1 MASMASTLTTSTM
14 SPPSPPPSMLAPG
27 KKREGDISDSFASL
41 SGLNATPLPD
51 RYRQLKLSLVA
62 DHDEAQI
69 VASWHRLLDVLRT
82 ENDTIARLGPDVIP
96 SLRFSHL
103 EEDLKAKHEELKKR
117 GVAVVRGVIPRDEA
131 RAYKDQIEAY
141 VAENKEATRGFPP
154 ENPQVYELYWSAA
167 QLAARGHPHLVAT
180 QKRLMQALWHVSDPH
195 APVDISQPTMYAD
208 RLRIRQ
214 PGDARFALGPHQD
227 GGSVER
233 WEPAGY
239 GLGKVYDEVFA
250 GRWEDYD
257 AWDAGK
263 RAGAVCDLHA
273 GLGACSVFRTFQGWL
288 SISDVGP
295 RQGTLLVYPLAKLA
309 TVYTLLRPFF
319 RPKVAASSSSS
330 LPASSADFLSAANWE
345 FTGGAAMTS
354 DLQGATPG
362 HGQEFPEGPNDEPLH
377 PHLELARTMVH
388 VPQVAPGDFVVWHCD
403 GIHAVDKVHNGT
415 GDSSVLYI
423 PVCPL
428 TEVNAR
434 YLARQREAFLMGLPG
449 PDFPG
454 GKGESEHVNR
464 PPASAIV
471 GEAARQAMGLAPFVS
486 SADASPGAQAI
497 TKKANAILGFP

>member
-1 MASMASTLTTSTM
+1 MASMASTTTTTM
-14 SPPSPPPSMLAPG
+14 APPPPPASSQG
-27 KKREGDISDSFASL
+27 KREGDISDSFASL
-41 SGLNATPLPD
+41 SGLHSTPLPD

-69 VASWHRLLDVLRT
+69 VASWRRLLDVLRT
-82 ENDTIARLGPDVIP
+82 ENDIIARLGPDVIP

-103 EEDLKAKHEELKKR
+103 DEDLKHQRAELKKR

-131 RAYKDQIEAY
+131 RAYKDQVEAY
-141 VAENKEATRGFPP
+141 VAQNKDATKGFPP

-167 QLAARGHPHLVAT
+167 QLAARGHPNLVHT
-180 QKRLMQALWHVSDPH
+180 QRRLMQALWHVSDPH
-195 APVDISQPTMYAD
+195 APVDLDQPTMYAD
-208 RLRIRQ
+208 RLRIRL

-239 GLGKVYDEVFA
+239 GLGHVYDEVFS
-250 GRWEDYD
+250 GQWEDYD

-263 RAGAVCDLHA
+263 RAAAVCDLHS
-273 GLGACSVFRTFQGWL
+273 GLGACSVFRAFQGWL

-319 RPKVAASSSSS
+319 AAKKGVEGTTSS
-330 LPASSADFLSAANWE
+330 DFLAADNWE
-345 FTGGAAMTS
+345 FTGSAAMTS

-362 HGQEFPEGPNDEPLH
+362 HGQEFPETAVDGKGEPLH

-388 VPQVAPGDFVVWHCD
+388 VPQVAPGDMVVWHCD

-423 PVCPL
+423 PVSPL

-434 YLARQREAFLMGLPG
+434 YLVRQREAFLTGLPG

-464 PPASAIV
+464 PPASAIA
-471 GEAARQAMGLAPFVS
+471 GEDARRAMGLAAFVS
-486 SADASPGAQAI
+486 GADASPGAQAI